1 MANTA
6 IAAAIK
12 QICEEKNI
20 PESSVIETIEAALAV
35 AYRKDFGEKNQNIR
49 VDFSVADGS
58 SRVFDVK
65 TVVEDAL
72 FEKFEAERLER
83 EKLLAEGKLTEEEA
97 AKAAKTAEEPLAG
110 PGTAEAGEEREPRFD
125 PRKHIARAAAREGK
139 PDAQPGEEIRTE
151 LFPPAAYGRM
161 AAQTAKQVIIQR
173 IREAERD
180 MIFREYKDKEGKLI
194 NATVQRVEGRLV
206 FVDLGHATAIMP
218 PGEQMDREYYRP
230 AQRIK
235 VFVVAVNSTS
245 KGPEIVVSRSH
256 PELVRQLFA
265 FEVPEIASGAVEIKA
280 IAREAGSRTKIGVYS
295 TQKNVDPVGSCVG
308 QRGSRV
314 QTVIS
319 ELAGEKIDIV
329 EWSDDP
335 GKFLGNALSPA
346 KVLSIKLDETQRLA
360 TAEVRNDQLSLAIGR
375 AGQNV
380 RLASKLTGW
389 RIDIVGEEGEAPAAQ
404 PPVAPAAPPAAAEP
418 EVGVAGASLVP
429 PEHRD
434 ARLNDTE
441 SKQLDS
447 STVVSAPSTSPTEAP
462 TAVPIPE
469 PQTPSSPKADAP
481 LPGTEAAETKGT

>member
-1 MANTA
+1 MANSA
-6 IAAAIK
+6 IAQAIK

-49 VDFSVADGS
+49 VEFSVADGS

-72 FEKFEAERLER
+72 FEKYEAERAER
-83 EKLLAEGKLTEEEA
+83 EKLVAEGKLTEEEA
-97 AKAAKTAEEPLAG
+97 ARVARTAEEPLVGVPGAEPAG
-110 PGTAEAGEEREPRFD
+110 DKEPRFD
-125 PRKHIARAAAREGK
+125 PRKHVALSEARKGK
-139 PDAQPGEEIRTE
+139 PDAELAGEIRVE

-180 MIFREYKDKEGKLI
+180 MIFREYKDKEGKLLT
-194 NATVQRVEGRLV
+194 ATVQRVEGRLV

-218 PGEQMDREYYRP
+218 PGEQMDREYYRA

-245 KGPEIVVSRSH
+245 KGPEIIVSRSH

-280 IAREAGSRTKIGVYS
+280 IAREAGSRTKIAVHS

-335 GKFLGNALSPA
+335 VKFLGNALSPA
-346 KVLSIKLDETQRLA
+346 KVLSIKLDDAQRLA
-360 TAEVRNDQLSLAIGR
+360 TAEVKNDQLSLAIGR
-375 AGQNV
+375 SGQNV

-389 RIDIVGEEGEAPAAQ
+389 RIDIVGEEGEQPAELPA
-404 PPVAPAAPPAAAEP
+404 VAPTAPPPDEPATSIAPSTGVGPEAEA
-418 EVGVAGASLVP
+418 AGASLVP
-429 PEHRD
+429 TEHRD
-434 ARLNDTE
+434 ARLNGTE

-447 STVVSAPSTSPTEAP
+447 SSAVSAPSTPNPLTPTAEAP
-462 TAVPIPE
+462 ASGDV
-469 PQTPSSPKADAP
+469 S
-481 LPGTEAAETKGT
+481 ETKGT